1 MDIITS
7 INGNSKKLPYTS
19 SVVKEERI
27 RLGLSQIDF
36 ARKIGIG
43 LKTLRKIEQG
53 DLNISFQK
61 LNYVLNCIGLELSPS
76 EIVASPIRREETRL
90 LKKDVIETLE
100 KALPVLKRRFEVNN
114 MYLFGSY
121 ARGKATKSSDVDVL
135 INTGRALKFE
145 EEEEIKLILESLLK
159 GVDVDLTIERNLIS
173 EFRDEIME
181 NRIEI
186 KERV

>member
-1 MDIITS
+1 MDIIKK
-7 INGNSKKLPYTS
+7 IDENSKKLPFTS
-19 SVVKEERI
+19 SIVKNERI

-76 EIVASPIRREETRL
+76 EIVASPLRREETRL

-100 KALPVLKRRFEVNN
+100 KALPVFKRKFDVNN

-135 INTGRALKFE
+135 INPNRTLKFE

-159 GVDVDLTIERNLIS
+159 GVTVDLTLEKNLIS

-186 KERV
+186 TERI